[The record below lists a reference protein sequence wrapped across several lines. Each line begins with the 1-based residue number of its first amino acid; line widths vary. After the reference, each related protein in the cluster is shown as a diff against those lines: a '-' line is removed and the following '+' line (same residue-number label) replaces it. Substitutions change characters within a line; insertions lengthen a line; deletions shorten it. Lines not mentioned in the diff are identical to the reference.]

1 MKTEEV
7 FPSRFLKAEQLD
19 HDVTV
24 TIKNV
29 VMEDVYDAQ
38 AKEEVRKPVCY
49 FDKATKGV
57 LLNKTNWAT
66 LVEAFGDESD
76 LWPGKTIVLTVVEAR
91 AFGDVV
97 KAIRLKLPKTN
108 GSPAPATNGEAKSET
123 VTEFWQAVK
132 DQGLSRED
140 GQRAV
145 QECGGDFEEALRRMQ
160 S

>member
-49 FDKATKGV
+49 FEKATKGV
-57 LLNKTNWAT
+57 LLNKTNWAA

-76 LWPGKTIVLTVVEAR
+76 NWPGKQCVLTTIEVH

-97 KAIRLKLPKTN
+97 QAIRVKKPN
-108 GSPAPATNGEAKSET
+108 GA
-123 VTEFWQAVK
+123 
-132 DQGLSRED
+132 
-140 GQRAV
+140 
-145 QECGGDFEEALRRMQ
+145 
-160 S
+160 